1 MDVDKLSKVFVSQ
14 DGINPLDYE
23 GTGNYSMSQEEF
35 YLKLFTH
42 RKADVPNP
50 NLIFFMSDFEPK
62 KKLEMNEDLQKTY
75 VMGTS
80 SV

>member
-1 MDVDKLSKVFVSQ
+1 MHPGDF
-14 DGINPLDYE
+14 E
-23 GTGNYSMSQEEF
+23 GTGNFSLPIKEF

-42 RKADVPNP
+42 RKADPPNA
-50 NLIFFMSDFEPK
+50 NLIYFLTDFEQK
-62 KKLEMNEDLQKTY
+62 QKNVWIEDLEKTY

>member
-1 MDVDKLSKVFVSQ
+1 MDY
-14 DGINPLDYE
+14 DGS
-23 GTGNYSMSQEEF
+23 GNFSLPQNEF

-42 RKADVPNP
+42 RKADTPNP
-50 NLIFFMSDFEPK
+50 NLIFFLTDFEPK
-62 KKLEMNEDLQKTY
+62 KKPEMIDELEQTY